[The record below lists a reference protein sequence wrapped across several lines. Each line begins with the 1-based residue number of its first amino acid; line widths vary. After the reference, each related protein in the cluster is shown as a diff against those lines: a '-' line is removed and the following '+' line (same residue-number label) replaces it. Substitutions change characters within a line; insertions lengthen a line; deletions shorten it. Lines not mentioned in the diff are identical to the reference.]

1 MLGRMDYRE
10 VEPPNAMRA
19 MVKRAWSLAVPE
31 CHPAWVRHVAT
42 PDGCI
47 EIIRRLSGR
56 SRWNGEQPDS
66 FVAGVSTNPVELELS
81 AGSSFVGVRI
91 WPWTWHAL
99 SGSSPR
105 DLTDRWA
112 DLRDILPG
120 FAMPDSPE
128 TAITALSQVA
138 PTPEMTAIGEA
149 IRVAR
154 SAGELS
160 RRVGFSPRALQRWF
174 KRNVGQAPSTYL
186 RLVRFSDAFA
196 SLGRSDDG
204 LAGHAADHDFAD

>member
-1 MLGRMDYRE
+1 
-10 VEPPNAMRA
+10 
-19 MVKRAWSLAVPE
+19 
-31 CHPAWVRHVAT
+31 
-42 PDGCI
+42 
-47 EIIRRLSGR
+47 
-56 SRWNGEQPDS
+56 
-66 FVAGVSTNPVELELS
+66 
-81 AGSSFVGVRI
+81 
-91 WPWTWHAL
+91 
-99 SGSSPR
+99 
-105 DLTDRWA
+105 
-112 DLRDILPG
+112 
-120 FAMPDSPE
+120 MPDSPE

-204 LAGHAADHDFAD
+204 LAGHAADHGFADQAHMAREFRSLAGEPASHARERATGPFLRGRTARN